1 MVYQKLHNKSLLNSE
16 SNPKPNPQTMASPQ
30 GITYG
35 HIFH

>member
-16 SNPKPNPQTMASPQ
+16 SNPKPNPQTTVSPW

-35 HIFH
+35 CIFH